1 MAMKT
6 KRIVSSVVSGTLLVL
21 LALSTISAAE
31 RIALKGGADMRGA
44 QGEAVISDTDSGEK
58 EVVITARGLKPNEV
72 YTVWLVNMKPK
83 MDMAG
88 LGTGNYAFTSDAG
101 GNGRYTAT
109 VSEGTLDKWQIL
121 KIAHHPD
128 RNPGNMKK
136 IGSALEGNLK

>member
-1 MAMKT
+1 MKT

-21 LALSTISAAE
+21 LTMSTVSAAE
-31 RIALKGGADMRGA
+31 RIALKGGEDMRGA
-44 QGEAVISDTDSGEK
+44 GGEAVISDAGAGSK
-58 EVVITARGLKPNEV
+58 EVVITASGLKPNEV

-88 LGTGNYAFTSDAG
+88 LGAGDYAFTSDAS

-109 VSEGTLDKWQIL
+109 VSGGTLDKWQVI

>member
-83 MDMAG
+83 MDMRSPA
-88 LGTGNYAFTSDAG
+88 TQAETAATRPPFRKERSTS
-101 GNGRYTAT
+101 GRSSKSLTIPTAT
-109 VSEGTLDKWQIL
+109 PGT
-121 KIAHHPD
+121 
-128 RNPGNMKK
+128 
-136 IGSALEGNLK
+136 